1 MPREQLQPVVRQIR
15 RLAGDPPSERDDAF
29 LLNQFA
35 AHRDGQAFETLVRRH
50 GRLVRSVCR
59 HVLRCEEDAEDAFQA
74 TFLVLARR
82 AGAVHGHRSLAA
94 WLHGVALR
102 AAWNAR
108 RSAMRRRQRDTSI
121 TTVAQREPEQ
131 PVTEAALR
139 EVQAILDEEVQRL
152 PEKLRVPFVAC
163 CLEGKSKA
171 EAARDLGWKE
181 GTVSGRL
188 AQARERLR
196 DRLTRRGVSLSAALC
211 ALAVTSEAT
220 VALPGAV
227 VTGTARA
234 AIQFVTSGGEGQ
246 GAIVATQA
254 LRAMAG
260 GKIKVAVL
268 LTCSLLAVSAIGY
281 QLSVGGGQ
289 PRDGTKPAVDEP
301 KAESRQPRA
310 DLHGDPL
317 PPGAVARMGT
327 VRFRNGNLIAGVA
340 YSPDGK
346 WLASGGYGGT
356 VRLHDSATGKEV
368 RTLETQASQFPAIV
382 FSPDG
387 KTLAT
392 IGHKLVQLWETATGK
407 ELRRFAAEV
416 SDHYAFE
423 FVVPAVFSPDGKVLA
438 SVAEDH
444 CVRLWDAETGKE
456 LHKLIGHK
464 NPVRCL
470 AYSRDAKVLYSA
482 TGDSVM
488 GGSVRAWDVATGVE
502 LRKIALRGGGQ
513 AGQPGSPLGFSS
525 NGQVLAFQAHEILR
539 RTNVPRA

>member
-1 MPREQLQPVVRQIR
+1 
-15 RLAGDPPSERDDAF
+15 
-29 LLNQFA
+29 
-35 AHRDGQAFETLVRRH
+35 
-50 GRLVRSVCR
+50 
-59 HVLRCEEDAEDAFQA
+59 
-74 TFLVLARR
+74 
-82 AGAVHGHRSLAA
+82 
-94 WLHGVALR
+94 
-102 AAWNAR
+102 
-108 RSAMRRRQRDTSI
+108 
-121 TTVAQREPEQ
+121 
-131 PVTEAALR
+131 VTEAALR

-211 ALAVTSEAT
+211 ALAVASEAT

-289 PRDGTKPAVDEP
+289 PRDGTNPAVDEP

-423 FVVPAVFSPDGKVLA
+423 F
-438 SVAEDH
+438 
-444 CVRLWDAETGKE
+444 
-456 LHKLIGHK
+456 
-464 NPVRCL
+464 
-470 AYSRDAKVLYSA
+470 
-482 TGDSVM
+482 
-488 GGSVRAWDVATGVE
+488 
-502 LRKIALRGGGQ
+502 
-513 AGQPGSPLGFSS
+513 
-525 NGQVLAFQAHEILR
+525 
-539 RTNVPRA
+539 